1 VFSKNTSFNTILTD
15 PIAISFF
22 RNDFRTFLRK
32 FVYANKATDVLS
44 NEHSRSFSDILD
56 LLFLLLFKF
65 ASVSIET
72 IVEASF
78 VCFSYFCLVI
88 VVE

>member
-1 VFSKNTSFNTILTD
+1 M
-15 PIAISFF
+15 AISFF
-22 RNDFRTFLRK
+22 INNLRTFLRK
-32 FVYANKATDVLS
+32 FVDANKATDVLS
-44 NEHSRSFSDILD
+44 NERRSFSDISD

-72 IVEASF
+72 IVEVSN
-78 VCFSYFCLVI
+78 VCFSYFFLEI

>member
-1 VFSKNTSFNTILTD
+1 LTD

-22 RNDFRTFLRK
+22 RNDLRTVLRK
-32 FVYANKATDVLS
+32 FFDANKATDVLS
-44 NEHSRSFSDILD
+44 NERSRSFSDISD

-65 ASVSIET
+65 ASVSMGT

-78 VCFSYFCLVI
+78 VRFSYFCLDI
-88 VVE
+88 VVVE

>member
-1 VFSKNTSFNTILTD
+1 MSFNTILTD

-22 RNDFRTFLRK
+22 RNDLRTVLRK
-32 FVYANKATDVLS
+32 FVDANKATDVLS
-44 NEHSRSFSDILD
+44 NERSRSFSDISD

-72 IVEASF
+72 IVEVSF
-78 VCFSYFCLVI
+78 VRFLYFCLEI
-88 VVE
+88 VEE